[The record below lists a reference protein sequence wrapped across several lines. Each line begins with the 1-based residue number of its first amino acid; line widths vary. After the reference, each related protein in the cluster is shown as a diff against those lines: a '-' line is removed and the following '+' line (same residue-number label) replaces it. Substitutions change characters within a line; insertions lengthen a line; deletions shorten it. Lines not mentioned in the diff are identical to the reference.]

1 MVTVEGCELCG
12 VVEEKIEQSLW
23 SLSVV
28 RAEAEKRVEHGTC
41 NTTNTIIGHHS
52 GR

>member
-1 MVTVEGCELCG
+1 MVEVCELCG
-12 VVEEKIEQSLW
+12 VVEETIEQILW

-28 RAEAEKRVEHGTC
+28 RAEAEERVEHGTC
-41 NTTNTIIGHHS
+41 NTTNTITGQHS